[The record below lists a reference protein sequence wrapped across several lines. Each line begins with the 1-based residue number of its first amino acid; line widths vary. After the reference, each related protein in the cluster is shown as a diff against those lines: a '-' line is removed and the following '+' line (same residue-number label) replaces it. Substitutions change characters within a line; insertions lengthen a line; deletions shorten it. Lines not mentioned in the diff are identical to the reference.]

1 MTVSHTSSSGSSRWI
16 SAAMGVILLLSG
28 AAMLYGGVRLIKLDG
43 SWYYAIA
50 GVALLVAGSQLLLAR
65 RAGFLIYVGFC
76 AATLAWALFESGWN
90 PIALLPRV
98 LFFLALL
105 IVMLLTWRWFARP
118 FARHQERVRGTK
130 PALLVGST
138 LALFV
143 FGLFAA
149 GLQPVHGVDQAMA
162 FEEHP
167 TDVMPGDS
175 ASIAPGD
182 WPHYGRTPGGQRY
195 SPLEQITPANVAN
208 LTRAWTFHSGATGL
222 PPGSKA
228 GEFMFEATPLKVR
241 DKLVFCTPH
250 AEVIAVSPETGE
262 SIWRFNPHASLGAAP
277 FLACRGVSYD
287 ETPGATG
294 VCAHRILTA
303 TLDAKMYAL
312 DADTGQRCPEFGKNG
327 EIDLTAGM
335 GLVKPG
341 FYYVTSP
348 PSIIRGKAVI
358 GGWVIDNVERGEPSG
373 VVRAFDT
380 RTGELAWAFDM
391 GRTDRTTLPPEGEF
405 YTRGTPNVWAPISN
419 DPALGLV
426 YLPTGNETPDF
437 FGGGRQAVSE
447 KYASSVIAVDADS
460 GKIRWHFQTTHH
472 DIWDYDV
479 PAQPTTVDL
488 PGAQGKPPVLAL
500 LVPTKRGELFTL
512 DRRTGTPLTQV
523 VERPVPQGA
532 VPGEKLSHTQP
543 FQTFMPTFAPA
554 KLRESDM
561 WGATPF
567 DQLYCRIRFKQ
578 LRYEGPFTP
587 PSVQGTLA
595 YPGSAGVFEWGG
607 VSVDP
612 SRHIA
617 VANNNYMTIINTL
630 TPRGAVSAS
639 GMQESKGGDFGGP
652 QLGTPYAVSA
662 APFLSPLT
670 IPCNQPPWGVISALD
685 LKTRRILWR
694 SPLGSAYDNGPLG
707 ISSHVPL
714 QVGVPNMGGSVVTRS
729 GLIFIAATADRT
741 LRAFDLRNG
750 RELWHATLPFSGI
763 ATPSVYEGKDGR
775 QYVVIAAGGHT
786 GLGKFGGDAVMA
798 FALPKTLRSN

>member
-1 MTVSHTSSSGSSRWI
+1 MTIDTTRSGGSCRWI
-16 SAAMGVILLLSG
+16 SASLGVILLFAG
-28 AAMLYGGVRLIKLDG
+28 VAMMYGGVLLIKLDG
-43 SWYYAIA
+43 SWYYAIGGA
-50 GVALLVAGSQLLLAR
+50 VLLIAALQLLLAR
-65 RAGFLIYVGFC
+65 RSGFLIYAGFC
-76 AATLAWALFESGWN
+76 VATLAWGVYECGWN

-98 LFFLALL
+98 LFFLVLL
-105 IVMLLTWRWFARP
+105 IVMLLSWRWFARP
-118 FARHQERVRGTK
+118 FARDREQVHGTM
-130 PALLVGST
+130 PALLVGSALT
-138 LALFV
+138 LLII
-143 FGLFAA
+143 GLFGA
-149 GLQPVHGVDQAMA
+149 GLLPNHAIDQAVA
-162 FEEHP
+162 SDNHP
-167 TDVMPGDS
+167 AEGMPAGT

-182 WPHYGRTPGGQRY
+182 WPNYGRTPGGQRY
-195 SPLEQITPANVAN
+195 SPLDQITPANVAG
-208 LTRAWTFHSGATGL
+208 LTQAWTFHTGATGL
-222 PPGSKA
+222 PRGSKA

-250 AEVIAVSPETGE
+250 AEVIAVSPETGK
-262 SIWRFNPHASLGAAP
+262 SIWVFKPLANLSAAP

-327 EIDLTAGM
+327 EIDLTVGM

-348 PSIIRGKAVI
+348 PSIVHGKAVI

-380 RTGELAWAFDM
+380 RTGQLAWAFDM
-391 GRTDRTTLPPEGEF
+391 GRTDRTTLPPAGEF

-419 DPALGLV
+419 DPELGLV

-447 KYASSVIAVDADS
+447 KYASSLIAVDADS

-472 DIWDYDV
+472 DIWDYDI
-479 PAQPTTVDL
+479 PAQPTTVDV
-488 PGAQGKPPVLAL
+488 PGAHGKPPTLAL
-500 LVPTKRGELFTL
+500 LVPTKRGELFML
-512 DRRTGTPLTQV
+512 DRRTGAPLTHIE
-523 VERPVPQGA
+523 ERKVPQGA
-532 VPGEKLSHTQP
+532 VPGERLSPTQP
-543 FQTFMPTFAPA
+543 FQTDMPTFAPA
-554 KLRESDM
+554 ALRESDM

-567 DQLYCRIRFKQ
+567 DQLYCRIRFKE
-578 LRYEGPFTP
+578 LRYEGAFTP
-587 PSVQGTLA
+587 PSLQGSLA

-612 SRHIA
+612 LRHI
-617 VANNNYMTIINTL
+617 VVVNNNYMTIINKL
-630 TPRGAVSAS
+630 TPRDELSTGGKQDSR
-639 GMQESKGGDFGGP
+639 GGDFGGP

-662 APFLSPLT
+662 TPFLSPLA
-670 IPCNQPPWGVISALD
+670 IPCNQPPWGMISALD
-685 LKTRRILWR
+685 LKTRKLLWR
-694 SPLGSAYDNGPLG
+694 RPLGSAYDNGPLG

-741 LRAFDLRNG
+741 LRAFHLRTG
-750 RELWHATLPFSGI
+750 HELWHATLPFSGI
-763 ATPSVYEGKDGR
+763 ATPSIYEGKDGR

-786 GLGKFGGDAVMA
+786 GLGNSGGDAVIA
-798 FALPKTLRSN
+798 FALPRSH

>member
-1 MTVSHTSSSGSSRWI
+1 MTVSNTTPRGSCRWI
-16 SAAMGVILLLSG
+16 SACLGLILLLSG
-28 AAMLYGGVRLIKLDG
+28 AAMLYGGIRLITLEG

-50 GVALLVAGSQLLLAR
+50 GIVLLIAAPLLLLAR
-65 RAGFLIYVGFC
+65 RSGFVLYAGFCV
-76 AATLAWALFESGWN
+76 ATLAWALYECGWN

-98 LFFLALL
+98 LFFLVLL

-118 FARHQERVRGTK
+118 FFARHHKRVHGTR
-130 PALLVGST
+130 PALLVGGALT
-138 LALFV
+138 LLLVSLSAV
-143 FGLFAA
+143 
-149 GLQPVHGVDQAMA
+149 GLQPFHGIDLTAALDEYPAEDMSV
-162 FEEHP
+162 
-167 TDVMPGDS
+167 GS
-175 ASIAPGD
+175 ALIAPGD
-182 WPHYGRTPGGQRY
+182 WPSYGRTPGGQRY
-195 SPLEQITPANVAN
+195 SPLEQITPANVAD
-208 LTRAWTFHSGATGL
+208 LTLAWSFHSGATGL
-222 PPGSKA
+222 PQGSKA

-250 AEVIAVSPETGE
+250 AEVIAVSPETGK
-262 SIWRFNPHASLGAAP
+262 SIWRFSPHADLSAAP

-294 VCAHRILTA
+294 VCAHRIITA

-312 DADTGQRCPEFGKNG
+312 DADTGQRCPAFGQNG

-348 PSIIRGKAVI
+348 PSIVRGKAVI
-358 GGWVIDNVERGEPSG
+358 GGWVVDNVERGEPSG

-391 GRTDRTTLPPEGEF
+391 GRIDRTTLPPKGEF

-419 DPALGLV
+419 DPVLGLV

-447 KYASSVIAVDADS
+447 KYASSLIAVDADS

-472 DIWDYDV
+472 DIWDYDI
-479 PAQPTTVDL
+479 PSQPTTVDL
-488 PGAQGKPPVLAL
+488 PGAQGEPPVLAL
-500 LVPTKRGELFTL
+500 LVPTKRGELFML
-512 DRRTGTPLTQV
+512 DRRTGAPLTHIE
-523 VERPVPQGA
+523 ERPVPQGA
-532 VPGEKLSHTQP
+532 VPGEHLSATQP
-543 FQTFMPTFAPA
+543 FQSDMPTFAPA
-554 KLRESDM
+554 TLRESDM
-561 WGATPF
+561 WGATPL
-567 DQLYCRIRFKQ
+567 DQLYCRIRFKE
-578 LRYEGPFTP
+578 LRYEGAFTP
-587 PSVQGTLA
+587 PSVQGSLA

-612 SRHIA
+612 LRHIV
-617 VANNNYMTIINTL
+617 VANNNYMTIINKL
-630 TPRGAVSAS
+630 TPRDEISAS
-639 GMQESKGGDFGGP
+639 GKQGSKGGDFGGP

-662 APFLSPLT
+662 EPFLSPLA
-670 IPCNQPPWGVISALD
+670 IPCNQPPWGTISALD
-685 LKTRRILWR
+685 LKTRKLLWR
-694 SPLGSAYDNGPLG
+694 HPLGSAYDNGPLG

-714 QVGVPNMGGSVVTRS
+714 QVGVPNMGGSVVTRG

-741 LRAFDLRNG
+741 LRAFDLRSG

-763 ATPSVYEGKDGR
+763 ATPSVYEGKDKR

-786 GLGKFGGDAVMA
+786 GLGRFGGDVVMA
-798 FALPKTLRSN
+798 FALPKSP